1 MGFRLQL
8 KSMTLNDFNVN
19 LLLCRQFYAC
29 CDQMVEA
36 RITRF
41 HYKVALYHSDLP
53 IKFDDDI
60 QGGPLIWASQN
71 RVGWFSTSWHHI
83 LKTVRDRA

>member
-1 MGFRLQL
+1 MRGF
-8 KSMTLNDFNVN
+8 N
-19 LLLCRQFYAC
+19 
-29 CDQMVEA
+29 
-36 RITRF
+36 
-41 HYKVALYHSDLP
+41 YKIALYHSYLP

-60 QGGPLIWASQN
+60 QGGPLIWGSQN